1 MNQTF
6 VYDETAI
13 MVIYMVTFGL
23 PLLISLCIGFYG
35 ITGNIFLIVMNEE
48 KLTQLKMI
56 LLLTSMIIFDILG
69 LIVGLFISIVYVSPY
84 ILVEGS
90 SDEQVVIG
98 RFMMVQTG
106 MCIVGIITFISG
118 IVGTSI
124 CFLIGYSFICCGY
137 CLSRFLEV
145 YKCYSIINCCG
156 KWRYIITGEKIAK
169 EVIVEMESKKG
180 IVEVV

>member
-13 MVIYMVTFGL
+13 MVVYVVTCGL

-35 ITGNIFLIVMNEE
+35 ITGNIFLIFFNEE

-69 LIVGLFISIVYVSPY
+69 LILGLYISIVYVSPY

-90 SDEQVVIG
+90 SNKQVVIG
-98 RFMMVQTG
+98 RFMMAQTG

-118 IVGTSI
+118 IVGTSV
-124 CFLIGYSFICCGY
+124 CFLIGYSFIGCGY
-137 CLSRFLEV
+137 CFSRFLEV
-145 YKCYSIINCCG
+145 YQCYSIINCCD
-156 KWRYIITGEKIAK
+156 KWRYIIIGTKVAK
-169 EVIVEMESKKG
+169 EVEVERENKKG